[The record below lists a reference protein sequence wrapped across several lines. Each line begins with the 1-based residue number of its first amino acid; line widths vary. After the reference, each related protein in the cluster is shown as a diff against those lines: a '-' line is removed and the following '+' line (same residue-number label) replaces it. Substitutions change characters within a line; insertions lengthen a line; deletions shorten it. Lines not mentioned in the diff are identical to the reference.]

1 MSLPESFRDFQCP
14 IRMFVTNLNP
24 NSELCTLQLGSRFV
38 DRSGSKMHILHRPN
52 VSQPHR
58 KGVDI
63 ICNILRSCGAVR
75 PEFETYKRGRE
86 IKRLFKEA
94 SRESKRRKQTISLSS
109 FIWKVPLSPRIAPFN
124 PTKWTL
130 FRVNLL
136 ICFLGSCLS
145 TRFQQ
150 NFSDR

>member
-14 IRMFVTNLNP
+14 IRMFVTNLDP
-24 NSELCTLQLGSRFV
+24 NSELCTPQLGSRFV

-94 SRESKRRKQTISLSS
+94 SRESKRLVFPHLSERC
-109 FIWKVPLSPRIAPFN
+109 PCPPG
-124 PTKWTL
+124 
-130 FRVNLL
+130 LL
-136 ICFLGSCLS
+136 HSI
-145 TRFQQ
+145 QQ
-150 NFSDR
+150 NGLCSGSIF